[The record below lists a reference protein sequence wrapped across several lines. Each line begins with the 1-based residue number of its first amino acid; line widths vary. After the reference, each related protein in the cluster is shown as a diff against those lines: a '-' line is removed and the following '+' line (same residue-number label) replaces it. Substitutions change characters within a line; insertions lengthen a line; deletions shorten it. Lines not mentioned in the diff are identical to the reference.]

1 MVSKID
7 NVVSYCKDKEIR
19 MLLKTEN
26 ICSGYGNKEVIH
38 NASLHINEGELVGI
52 VGHNGAGKT
61 TMLNTIL
68 GLIPLKKGEIV
79 FFGRDISNSKIADR
93 VKVGISLVP
102 QGQSTFSNMS
112 VRDNL
117 KFALFIH
124 TDKRKGSDKS
134 ALSATFDLFPVLH
147 DRQSQIAGTLSGGER
162 QMLALA
168 MGILSRPKIMMIDE
182 PTLGLSPLL
191 SQKLEDA
198 IRDINSKYAIS
209 VIVVQES
216 IEVVCSLARRIYVM
230 KLGEIVLEEEADKL
244 AKMEDHW
251 EIL

>member
-1 MVSKID
+1 
-7 NVVSYCKDKEIR
+7 

-38 NASLHINEGELVGI
+38 SASLHIDEGELVGI

-68 GLIPLKKGEIV
+68 GLIPLNKGRIL
-79 FFGRDISNSKIADR
+79 FFDKDVSNSKIGER
-93 VKVGISLVP
+93 VKAGISLVP

-112 VRDNL
+112 VIDNL
-117 KFALFIH
+117 KFALYIH
-124 TDKRKGSDKS
+124 TDKQRGSDKN
-134 ALSATFDLFPVLH
+134 ALSATFDLFPVLQE
-147 DRQSQIAGTLSGGER
+147 RQSQIAGTLSGGER

-168 MGILSRPKIMMIDE
+168 MGLLSRPKVMMIDE

-198 IRDINSKYAIS
+198 IRDINRKYAIS

-216 IEVVCSLARRIYVM
+216 IEVVCSLARRVYVV
-230 KLGEIVLEEEADKL
+230 KLGEIILEEEADKL
-244 AKMEDHW
+244 AKMENHW

>member
-1 MVSKID
+1 
-7 NVVSYCKDKEIR
+7 
-19 MLLKTEN
+19 MLLKTES
-26 ICSGYGNKEVIH
+26 ICSGYGNKEIIH
-38 NASLHINEGELVGI
+38 NASLYIDEGERVGI

-68 GLIPLKKGEIV
+68 GLIPLNKGRIV
-79 FFGRDISNSKIADR
+79 FCDKDVSTSKIGER
-93 VKVGISLVP
+93 VKAGISLVP
-102 QGQSTFSNMS
+102 QGQSTFSNMT
-112 VRDNL
+112 VIDNL
-117 KFALFIH
+117 KFALYIH
-124 TDKRKGSDKS
+124 TDKQRGSDKN
-134 ALSATFDLFPVLH
+134 ALSGTFDLFPVLH

-168 MGILSRPKIMMIDE
+168 MGMLSKPKIMMIDE

-191 SQKLEDA
+191 SQKVEDA

-209 VIVVQES
+209 VIIVEES
-216 IEVVCSLARRIYVM
+216 IEVVCSLAKRVYVM
-230 KLGEIVLEEEADKL
+230 KLGKIILEEEADEL